1 MRKQSTLHLP
11 VVFADAPAVFS
22 PFDNCDRVSHELKI
36 YDVTYLHF
44 HRHLELGLCISGEG
58 ICQVEDEM
66 FPFSAGDVQIIFP
79 YQRHISKNTGDTP
92 SVWYWVSVDIA
103 EALFRAGFANQENLQ
118 QWMHKE
124 MALCGIIDKERHGA
138 ICQRVKD
145 IFAILINR
153 VQDCTH
159 PTERF
164 AGMLLDLIL
173 QLCDASRSLPKLNL
187 HAKDFAASLSPAL
200 EQINEDVKNGQ
211 MPKVKDLP
219 VLCNMSPANFR
230 RVFERTLGLSPKAYI
245 TQCCIHKAKKLLA
258 CTDTPISQIASEIG
272 YENISGFN
280 RCFLEH
286 AGVSPREFRQ
296 MMQT

>member
-11 VVFADAPAVFS
+11 VVYADAPPIAS
-22 PFDNCDRVSHELKI
+22 PLDNHDRVSYQLKI

-44 HRHLELGLCISGEG
+44 HRHLELGLCISGGG
-58 ICQVEDEM
+58 ICQVEDEV
-66 FPFSAGDVQIIFP
+66 FPFSEGDVQIIFP
-79 YQRHISKNTGDTP
+79 YQRHLSKNTGDTP
-92 SVWYWVSVDIA
+92 SVWYWASIDIA
-103 EALFRAGFANQENLQ
+103 DSLFRAGFANQEHLQ

-124 MALCGIIDKERHGA
+124 MALCGIINKERYGA
-138 ICQRVKD
+138 ICQTVRD
-145 IFAILINR
+145 IFSILNTSG
-153 VQDCTH
+153 QTSAH

-164 AGMLLDLIL
+164 AGMLLELIL
-173 QLCDASRSLPKLNL
+173 QLCDASQDLPKLPL
-187 HAKDFAASLSPAL
+187 HTQDFAAGLSPAL

-219 VLCNMSPANFR
+219 TLCNMSPANFR

-258 CTDTPISQIASEIG
+258 CTNTPISQIAAEIG

-280 RCFLEH
+280 RCFLEQT
-286 AGVSPREFRQ
+286 GISPRAFRQ
-296 MMQT
+296 MMQP